1 MDLFH
6 LGFVIFVNLLNF
18 NNVRMGRQF
27 LVAALGFNLTILHY
41 DHLVGLV
48 DEFDRIVGDNFRPMS
63 ASFPESPP
71 TFIPRLPRI
80 LSRQRGAVVAF
91 GRLLRH
97 SRSHVLGDIENLF
110 RIDRNM
116 PFPVM

>member
-1 MDLFH
+1 
-6 LGFVIFVNLLNF
+6 
-18 NNVRMGRQF
+18 
-27 LVAALGFNLTILHY
+27 
-41 DHLVGLV
+41 
-48 DEFDRIVGDNFRPMS
+48 MS

-80 LSRQRGAVVAF
+80 LSCQRGAVVAF

-116 PFPVM
+116 PFPGHVGLVSGVVKDVGPQSTLLGFFSELFLNRGRIPQKATRVEHGSARNAYSPTP